1 MPILG
6 NLIEQIL
13 FSDFTVF
20 MLLGLAVLIITGWA
34 RTLREW
40 PGYLLGWLVGIFFII
55 MLSTLFPYRAIPVDP
70 TAPAVQS
77 SLTFFQLI
85 IPSILGLFIGFG
97 LLFVIRI
104 GGNSDMRVG
113 RALTVAGLLS
123 FTLTA
128 GYLILRSPISDRW
141 GLAVFALTFSI
152 GALLNFI
159 FSRGTARNIATR
171 I

>member
-1 MPILG
+1 LG
-6 NLIEQIL
+6 NLIQQIL

-20 MLLGLAVLIITGWA
+20 ALLALAVLVITGWA

-40 PGYLLGWLVGIFFII
+40 PGYLLGWLVGIFLII
-55 MLSTLFPYRAIPVDP
+55 MLSTLFPYPTIAPVDP
-70 TAPAVQS
+70 TAPPVQS
-77 SLTFFQLI
+77 SLSFFQLI
-85 IPSILGLFIGFG
+85 IPSIFGLIVGFG

-123 FTLTA
+123 FTLTT
-128 GYLILRSPISDRW
+128 GYLILRSPITDRW
-141 GLAVFALTFSI
+141 GMAVFALTFAI

-159 FSRGTARNIATR
+159 FTRGTARNVASR

>member
-1 MPILG
+1 MG
-6 NLIEQIL
+6 DLITQIL

-20 MLLGLAVLIITGWA
+20 ALLMLAVLVITGWA

-40 PGYLLGWLVGIFFII
+40 AGYLLGWLIGIFFII
-55 MLSTLFPYRAIPVDP
+55 VLSTLFPYPVVAPIDP
-70 TAPAVQS
+70 AAPAVQT
-77 SLTFFQLI
+77 SLNFFQII
-85 IPSILGLFIGFG
+85 IPSILGLLVGFG

-128 GYLILRSPISDRW
+128 GYLILRSPIGDRW
-141 GLAVFALTFSI
+141 GLAVFALTFAI

-159 FSRGTARNIATR
+159 FTRGTARNIASR
-171 I
+171 V

>member
-1 MPILG
+1 LG

-20 MLLGLAVLIITGWA
+20 ALLGLTVLIITGWA

-40 PGYLLGWLVGIFFII
+40 PGYLLGWLVGIFLII
-55 MLSTLFPYRAIPVDP
+55 VLSTLSPYRVIPPVDP
-70 TAPAVQS
+70 AAPPVPT
-77 SLTFFQLI
+77 SLNFFQII
-85 IPSILGLFIGFG
+85 IPSIFGLMVGFG
-97 LLFVIRI
+97 LLFLIRI

-141 GLAVFALTFSI
+141 GLAVFALTFAI

-159 FSRGTARNIATR
+159 FTRGTARNLASR
-171 I
+171 V

>member
-1 MPILG
+1 LG
-6 NLIEQIL
+6 NLIEQLL

-20 MLLGLAVLIITGWA
+20 AMLALAVLVITSWA

-40 PGYLLGWLVGIFFII
+40 AGYLLGWLVGIFLILV
-55 MLSTLFPYRAIPVDP
+55 LSTLFPYPTIAPIDPV
-70 TAPAVQS
+70 APPVQT
-77 SLTFFQLI
+77 SLNFFQLI
-85 IPSILGLFIGFG
+85 IPSILGLIIGFG

-128 GYLILRSPISDRW
+128 GYLILRNPVSDRW
-141 GLAVFALTFSI
+141 GLAVFALTFAI

-159 FSRGTARNIATR
+159 FTRGTARNLVSGT
-171 I
+171 